1 MLGGLRSVEWTLIC
15 SGPTENKRAGERR
28 RLIAYCV
35 VNEDC
40 YYCVLTILS
49 SAVRATS
56 AESLLSMPIDFTS
69 LHVPLT

>member
-1 MLGGLRSVEWTLIC
+1 MRVGAEKPRLDSDLQRG
-15 SGPTENKRAGERR
+15 TENKRAGVRR
-28 RLIAYCV
+28 RLFAYCV
-35 VNEDC
+35 VKEDC